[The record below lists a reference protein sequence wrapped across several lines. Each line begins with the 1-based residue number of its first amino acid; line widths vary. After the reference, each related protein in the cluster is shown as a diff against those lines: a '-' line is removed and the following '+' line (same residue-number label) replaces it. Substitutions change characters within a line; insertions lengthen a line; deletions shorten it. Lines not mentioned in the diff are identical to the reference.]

1 MLIYL
6 QRYPRLKRLFNPISN
21 IVFLEMSFIAK
32 KFTSLLAYEKTIKGI
47 ERAIIISTITSK
59 MKCFIND
66 KSPISSS
73 STGLAQYKHTSIAIS
88 STNTYLHSHFK
99 HKHTYSNF
107 STNNQT
113 PYHTITSTSN
123 YSSKLET
130 TSNNDEVNGK
140 GGYYNFPTKY
150 AFVS

>member
-47 ERAIIISTITSK
+47 ERAIIMSTVASK

-88 STNTYLHSHFK
+88 STNTYLHSHL
-99 HKHTYSNF
+99 
-107 STNNQT
+107 STNIHLHNQFNHKYT
-113 PYHTITSTSN
+113 FHISTAISSINTHIQTLAPIT
-123 YSSKLET
+123 KL
-130 TSNNDEVNGK
+130 
-140 GGYYNFPTKY
+140 PIIP
-150 AFVS
+150 